1 MTDNDN
7 SRRDDRKPVIWTA
20 KLTTMDDKVF
30 DCEVRDVSLA
40 GTHVTCLAPLSIGDE
55 AMLSIEGLGDFAGE
69 VCWTRDENIGLTL
82 MAGPDLLLKK
92 FDERNP
98 SESETNDPL
107 IPNED

>member
-1 MTDNDN
+1 MTDTNN
-7 SRRDDRKPVIWTA
+7 IKREERKPVIWTA

-40 GTHVTCLAPLSIGDE
+40 GTHVTCLAPLTIKDE
-55 AMLSIEGLGDFAGE
+55 VMLSIDGLGDFAGE
-69 VCWTRDENIGLTL
+69 VCWIRNENIGLTL

-98 SESETNDPL
+98 SKTEVNDPL
-107 IPNED
+107 IPTED